1 MKKILFLALLAA
13 SFLSVRAQDGY
24 VTTPQGVKYKI
35 IGNNTGDKIKVDDV
49 ITFDMVQKTE
59 KDSVL
64 FSTYAQGRPMQV
76 QIHPTQGVGDMMYLF
91 PLLTTKDS
99 IIVRLPTDSVF
110 VGQNEQGRPPF
121 LPKGSTL
128 VFTMKIKRI
137 QSLNDAIA
145 ERNATIAA
153 QKAELDKLKVNEG
166 VIADKYIADHKLTL
180 KTTPDGLKY
189 AITQTSLKP
198 KVMPGDTVMVNYAGR
213 TTDDKLFDSSI
224 EAVAKAGGLNQ
235 PGRTYEPIK
244 FPVGQSMVIK
254 GWDEGLQLL
263 SEGSKATLVIPS
275 ALGYGDQGQGDVIPP
290 YSTLVFDVEVVKVIK
305 GKPPVKKPAAK
316 TATTGKKPAA
326 GAATAAKK
334 PAAATTTAKK
344 PAATTS
350 TTKKP

>member
-1 MKKILFLALLAA
+1 MKKILFLVLLAA
-13 SFLSVRAQDGY
+13 PIISRAQDGY
-24 VTTPQGVKYKI
+24 VSTPQGVKYKI

-49 ITFDMVQKTE
+49 ITFDMIQKTE

-64 FSTYAQGRPMQV
+64 FSTYVQGRPMQI

-91 PLLTTKDS
+91 PLLTAKDS
-99 IIVRLPTDSVF
+99 MIVRLPSDSVF
-110 VGQNEQGRPPF
+110 AGHEDARPPF

-128 VFTMKIKRI
+128 VFAMKVLRV

-145 ERNATIAA
+145 ERNAAIAA
-153 QKAELDKLKVNEG
+153 QKAEMDKLKVNEAA
-166 VIADKYIADHKLTL
+166 IADKYIADHKLTL

-189 AITQTSLKP
+189 VITQASLKA
-198 KVMPGDTVMVNYAGR
+198 KILPGDTVMVNYAGR

-263 SEGSKATLVIPS
+263 SEGAKATLVIPS

-290 YSTLVFDVEVVKVIK
+290 YSTLVFDVEVVKVIR
-305 GKPPVKKPAAK
+305 GKALVKKPAAK
-316 TATTGKKPAA
+316 KPAA
-326 GAATAAKK
+326 KG
-334 PAAATTTAKK
+334 TTTAKK
-344 PAATTS
+344 TTTTATTATKPAATTPA
-350 TTKKP
+350 KKTP

>member
-1 MKKILFLALLAA
+1 MKKILFLVLLAA
-13 SFLSVRAQDGY
+13 PFLSARAQDGY

-35 IGNNTGDKIKVDDV
+35 FGNNTGDKIKLDDV
-49 ITFDMVQKTE
+49 ITFDMIQKTE

-64 FSTYAQGRPMQV
+64 FSTYTQGRPIQIQV
-76 QIHPTQGVGDMMYLF
+76 KPTQGVGDMMYLF
-91 PLLTTKDS
+91 PLLAAKDS
-99 IIVRLPTDSVF
+99 MIVRLPSDSVF
-110 VGQNEQGRPPF
+110 AGHEDARPPF

-128 VFTMKIKRI
+128 VFAMKIQRI

-153 QKAELDKLKVNEG
+153 QKAEMDKLKVNETA
-166 VIADKYIADHKLTL
+166 IADKYIADHKLTL

-189 AITQTSLKP
+189 AITQASLKP
-198 KVMPGDTVMVNYAGR
+198 KIMPGDTVMVNYAGR

-224 EAVAKAGGLNQ
+224 EAVAKTGGLNQ

-305 GKPPVKKPAAK
+305 GKAPVKKPAAK
-316 TATTGKKPAA
+316 TA
-326 GAATAAKK
+326 AKK
-334 PAAATTTAKK
+334 PGASTTAKKTATTATTAKK
-344 PAATTS
+344 PAATTPA
-350 TTKKP
+350 KKTP